1 MRGSP
6 PIQALFLILT
16 LLILGFLG
24 SRYINMKDLSGALPP
39 ASETATTPQDH
50 TEAEI
55 ELIFSSSPI
64 SYTLKIPSNQGG
76 EPIVVVQSNTEI
88 ENKIENP
95 AYHDIT
101 IPSHHLTTYWLDII
115 WKDDPTSTTKHFVQI
130 NISPSHGEGKN
141 ISFWSDSKELTETF
155 DYSTEGEP
163 TP

>member
-24 SRYINMKDLSGALPP
+24 SRYIRMDHSVDPTALTPEP
-39 ASETATTPQDH
+39 STAPQDH

-55 ELIFSSSPI
+55 ELVFSSRPV
-64 SYTLKIPSNQGG
+64 SYSLKIPGISGG
-76 EPIVVVQSNTEI
+76 ENIVLFQSDP
-88 ENKIENP
+88 KIENP

-115 WKDDPTSTTKHFVQI
+115 WPAAPTDGARHFTQL
-130 NISPSHGEGKN
+130 NISPSHGAGKS
-141 ISFWSDSKELTETF
+141 ISFWCGSEEMNETF
-155 DYSTEGEP
+155 DYNTEGETSP
-163 TP
+163 